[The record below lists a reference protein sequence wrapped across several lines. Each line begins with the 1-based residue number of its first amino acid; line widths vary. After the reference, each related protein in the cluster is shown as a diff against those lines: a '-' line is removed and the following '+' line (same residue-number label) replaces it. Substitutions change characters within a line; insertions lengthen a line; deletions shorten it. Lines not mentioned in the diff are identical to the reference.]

1 MSSASRQAA
10 PKVRLFVDHPLSAGG
25 AIALEPAQAHYVG
38 AVMRLKPGA
47 SIALF
52 NGRNGLWRG
61 EVVDSGKGRATL
73 KVEELIQPFRRA
85 PDLWLLFA
93 PIKHGRIDFLVEKAT
108 ELGVGRLRPVFT
120 GHAQAERV
128 NIARLRARAI
138 EAAEQSE
145 RLDVPAI
152 DEAVSLGAALDGWP
166 AERLLIVCDEA
177 SAVPLGDVL
186 AFQKAE
192 GLKADQVAL
201 LIGPEGGI
209 APADRKAISLVRSA
223 VSVSL
228 GPRILRAET
237 AALAA
242 LACTM
247 AVLGDRPTPRQ
258 P

>member
-10 PKVRLFVDHPLSAGG
+10 PKVRLFVDHPLSPGG
-25 AIALEPAQAHYVG
+25 AITLEPAQAHYIG

-47 SIALF
+47 SVALF
-52 NGRNGLWRG
+52 NGRDGLWRG
-61 EVVDSGKGRATL
+61 EIADAGKGRATL
-73 KVEELIQPFRRA
+73 KVEEQIQPFRPV

-120 GHAQAERV
+120 AHAQAERV
-128 NIARLRARAI
+128 NTARLRARAI

-145 RLDVPAI
+145 RLDVPLI
-152 DEAVSLGAALDGWP
+152 DEAVSLGVALDGWP
-166 AERLLIVCDEA
+166 AERLLLVCDEA

-192 GLKADQVAL
+192 GLKADRVAL
-201 LIGPEGGI
+201 LIGPEGGL
-209 APADRKAISLVRSA
+209 APADRKVLGMVRAA

-247 AVLGDRPTPRQ
+247 AVLGDRRAPR
-258 P
+258 